1 MILLLYHCTKEKKP
15 VECPLKKESTA
26 SSEPGRTQ
34 TACGLNLHT
43 SMNCASSLLHLS
55 LHRLPTQSCLRS
67 HLNCNVKWSFLEGVS
82 NGHDIG
88 LCKSPEPF
96 EMVFPHVIVFFSLL
110 SFSQALASHLDQRIH
125 MSEEKEEERKRKSK
139 GRKGK
144 KRKRNTSF
152 TYGSHTQCYRSFSLL
167 SLFRVKA
174 KNG

>member
-67 HLNCNVKWSFLEGVS
+67 HFNCNVKWSFLEGVS

-96 EMVFPHVIVFFSLL
+96 EMVFPHVIVFFPYYRFPKRWLHTL
-110 SFSQALASHLDQRIH
+110 I
-125 MSEEKEEERKRKSK
+125 KEFTWARKRKRK
-139 GRKGK
+139 GRGRVKEGK
-144 KRKRNTSF
+144 ERNGRGTHH
-152 TYGSHTQCYRSFSLL
+152 SHTVHIRNVIVLFSPLIAF
-167 SLFRVKA
+167 SSES
-174 KNG
+174 